1 MPIRRVVERFPH
13 VSSER
18 GFTLIEIL
26 VAMFLLLVGI
36 LGTIALVDGANAET
50 NAADTRIGA
59 SNLAREITEDAHAVD
74 YDSLLTSTVGSTLRG
89 YSSLTGT
96 ISGGNWII
104 SRHGAKYTVSV
115 TACKYDNPEDGLAT
129 THDSTFCTNSSADPN
144 GTDSNGDDFRRVD
157 VTISWASE
165 GGQQHTLKQTALIV
179 NPSGG
184 LGPRITSMTPQ
195 VVVYQPNMQPSS
207 CGSGCTWIQGGN
219 QAGLFTVNTATPANS
234 LNWSASDGTSSG
246 TISPSLPTTTFTW
259 NWDITNVLDGTY
271 TVNAQPFDDRGVPGD
286 LKTATVYVNKGAPIA
301 PTSFSGGWD
310 TNTSGGDVVDLSWAY
325 NPEHDIVG
333 YRVYRD
339 SNGNGVYDSGDSQ
352 ACPPGGSNPSVITV
366 NYCTDT
372 NPIGNH
378 SGNPSPTYFV
388 VATDVADA
396 TNPNSPPREGA
407 PAPLTLPSVGSAPTF
422 DCSSESLTSS
432 VQDGLPTIRW
442 SAPASGNVAFYRIYR
457 DPNPDPGTCGVTL
470 PLSARYDFT
479 TGAVTSYSDPN
490 PGSSNDHVYYITA
503 VDNHFNESL
512 PLGPFP
518 AIPSS

>member
-1 MPIRRVVERFPH
+1 MPIWRVVERCTH
-13 VSSER
+13 LSNER

-26 VAMFLLLVGI
+26 VAMFLLLVGL

-74 YDSLLTSTVGSTLRG
+74 YDSLLTSTVVSTLRG

-96 ISGGNWII
+96 MSGSNWIV

-115 TACKYDNPEDGLAT
+115 TACKYDNPEDGLAKS
-129 THDSTFCTNSSADPN
+129 HDSTFCTNSAADPS

-157 VTISWASE
+157 VTISWASQ
-165 GGQQHTLKQTALIV
+165 GAHQHTLKQTALIV

-195 VVVYQPNMQPSS
+195 VMVYQPLVTPSCS
-207 CGSGCTWIQGGN
+207 PGCTYVSGGN
-219 QAGLFTVNTATPANS
+219 QVGPFAVTTATPANS
-234 LNWSASDGTSSG
+234 LNWSASDGASNA
-246 TISPSLPTTTFTW
+246 TISPSSPTTTFSW

-271 TVNAQPFDDRGVPGD
+271 TMNAQPFDDRGVPGD
-286 LKTATVYVNKGAPIA
+286 LKTVTVYINKAPPVA
-301 PTSFSGGWD
+301 PTLFSGGWD

-325 NPEHDIVG
+325 NPEHDIGG

-339 SNGNGVYDSGDSQ
+339 SNGNGVYDQGTDTR
-352 ACPPGGSNPSVITV
+352 ACPPDGSNPSAITV

-372 NPIGNH
+372 TPIGNH
-378 SGNPSPTYFV
+378 TSNPTAKYFV
-388 VATDVADA
+388 VAVDLSDA
-396 TNPNSPPREGA
+396 TNPGSLREGDA
-407 PAPLTLPSVGSAPTF
+407 ASVTLPSLSSAPTF
-422 DCSSESLTSS
+422 DCSSELLQSS
-432 VQDGLPTIRW
+432 VQDNLPTITW
-442 SAPASGNVAFYRIYR
+442 SAPATGNVAFYRIYR
-457 DPNPDPGTCGVTL
+457 DPNPDPGTCGVPL
-470 PLSARYDFT
+470 PLSSRYDFT
-479 TGAVTSYSDPN
+479 TGAVSSYSDPN
-490 PGSSNDHVYYITA
+490 PGNTNNHTYYITA
-503 VDNHFNESL
+503 VDSNFNESL